1 MKSIFLVLLSFSFSA
16 LAQNIE
22 LKFTQPVCK
31 EYAGKPVGAFCTRED
46 VAASTAD
53 EAGPLKSLLS
63 EIQDRQNTKITMAT
77 MTFSHKAVGEALC
90 QAAQRGVEVQVLID
104 AEAEPAVAKSVEAC
118 GAELVLIGAKEKEGQ
133 RGDLHH
139 NKFMLFERK
148 SSEDLVIFSTANFS
162 NPGLSI
168 NHETWG
174 FVTAGKQSAFMKNH
188 RCLVDSLINSSSGRR
203 VFRAALE
210 KCMVDDSRESIQ
222 SLFLPTESKTL
233 VQLVEA
239 SIAESER
246 VWMASN
252 RFSFTPV
259 IDAFAGRS
267 QNKDSRAIF
276 DDDLFWAEKLPN
288 SERYSGNV
296 LDAQRIN
303 ELAKTGVSV
312 RYTQTSFEAAQK
324 MHNKFL
330 ILDEMVI
337 VGAGNFT
344 SGGMTQNFENFYVIK
359 DQNVVNEFVSYY
371 ENLWDLSSTKR
382 AIK

>member
-1 MKSIFLVLLSFSFSA
+1 MRCVILFLLSFSPFA
-16 LAQNIE
+16 LAQEIE

-31 EYAGKPVGAFCTRED
+31 EYPGKPAGAFCTRED
-46 VAASTAD
+46 VASSTAD
-53 EAGPLKSLLS
+53 EGGPLKSLLR
-63 EIQDRQNTKITMAT
+63 EVQDRQNTKITMAT

-104 AEAEPAVAKSVEAC
+104 AEAEAATAKSVEAC
-118 GAELVLIGAKEKEGQ
+118 GAELTLIGAKEKEGQ

-148 SSEDLVIFSTANFS
+148 SSKDLLVFATANFS

-168 NHETWG
+168 NFETWG
-174 FVTAGKQSAFMKNH
+174 FVTAEKQSAFMKNH
-188 RCLVDSLINSSSGRR
+188 RCLVDSLINASSGRR
-203 VFRAALE
+203 AFRAALE
-210 KCMVDDSRESIQ
+210 KCMVDDSHESIQ
-222 SLFLPTESKTL
+222 SLFLPTESKNL
-233 VQLVEA
+233 VQLVEQ
-239 SIAESER
+239 SIAGSQR

-252 RFSFTPV
+252 RFSFSPV
-259 IDAFAGRS
+259 IEAFAGRA
-267 QNKDSRAIF
+267 QNRDSRAIF

-288 SERYSGNV
+288 SDQYSGNV

-303 ELAKTGVSV
+303 ELAKTGVSI

-344 SGGMTQNFENFYVIK
+344 SGGMTQNFENFYVIN
-359 DQNVVNEFVSYY
+359 DQNVVDEFASYY
-371 ENLWDLSSTKR
+371 EQLWDLSSLKR
-382 AIK
+382 EIK